1 MVSHVSMIY
10 QTVLSMVEMATMLLV
25 GVGQLP
31 GAMKASED
39 TDLSGLSVWLDSGER
54 TKKDLVSAYR
64 LFVYLKQERTRGSER
79 HKCNQKYEAWHEIS
93 NIVAF

>member
-1 MVSHVSMIY
+1 MVSRVPMIY

-39 TDLSGLSVWLDSGER
+39 TDLSGLSVWLDSGEL
-54 TKKDLVSAYR
+54 TKKDLVSAYL
-64 LFVYLKQERTRGSER
+64 LFVYLKQEKTRGSGR
-79 HKCNQKYEAWHEIS
+79 HECNKNMS
-93 NIVAF
+93 RDM